1 MSEKTLVSKS
11 RRLDN
16 ILDRKENQGMIQHI
30 KSKLH
35 SGVNIHTRHALE
47 GEVYL
52 RRLMKSLRGSKYV
65 RLTSR
70 WEEKLMKRR
79 NKRNEDL

>member
-1 MSEKTLVSKS
+1 MSDKTLVSRS

-35 SGVNIHTRHALE
+35 RGFNIHTTRSRGGSLFEEVTEKLE
-47 GEVYL
+47 RFKVRTVNILVGGEAD
-52 RRLMKSLRGSKYV
+52 
-65 RLTSR
+65 
-70 WEEKLMKRR
+70 EEKK
-79 NKRNEDL
+79 

>member
-16 ILDRKENQGMIQHI
+16 ILDRKEDQGMIQHI

-35 SGVNIHTRHALE
+35 SGVNIHTTRARGGSLLE
-47 GEVYL
+47 EAIEKLERFKVRTVNILVGGEAD
-52 RRLMKSLRGSKYV
+52 
-65 RLTSR
+65 
-70 WEEKLMKRR
+70 EEKK
-79 NKRNEDL
+79 